1 MTVISKKGRLK
12 KNICESEHENDD
24 KEKQEVNKSNRES
37 GKIENG
43 TLISIELENWMNIK
57 GPTKYCFNNG
67 VNIITGLNGSGK
79 SSVACGI
86 AISLGYDTHILAR
99 GHYLSSYIRNGNTSC
114 RLLIAINNEKEHE
127 NHYISEIERVITIV
141 ESNRANKS
149 NLQPEIRSS
158 WKLNGKKCLER
169 DIIALR
175 KGLNIQL
182 DNMVAFLA
190 QQRVSQFGSQS
201 PQEIF
206 IDTLRIISNG
216 ENLKSKNSQN
226 ENIMIDTTILSEY
239 KFNENDLLNVYY
251 QFLNIFKDSKDCKLR
266 LRDHE
271 TRLSQLSNE
280 ISKSKQNEIKYI
292 QYLLN
297 KMGIYL
303 IHFFQSLNDISNDK
317 VSLLNLDERKKK
329 VIKVITETR
338 NELKKLENESS
349 KIFKELEL
357 ANKKKEDFLRNLQH
371 DKLDTQFNSLM
382 NNLDQVIK
390 KLQESYTDPKLLLE
404 RYRLKMKG
412 IQDQII
418 DIENKI
424 KYSMEQFENEW
435 KPTLV
440 RCKLYEEDL
449 PHKFDKVTAEKK
461 RKLLGESLSEVSTKK
476 ITLQK
481 NIKEFE
487 FMLSKLIEKKNS
499 INSINPVNFREKV
512 LREKYLKNINQK
524 ALSSSKRENILQY
537 FQKLNE
543 YSAFENYLP
552 KKKVIGPIGSYISV
566 KSIKFQTLVEA
577 FLQQFH
583 YYFISEREDV
593 KLLTER
599 YRLNV
604 LTLSNSKTP
613 IYPKLDDEM
622 KSLGIT
628 GFLHEHLDFEDD
640 TMKNILYQISAQ
652 FFTCVIIDNPTL
664 SVEEIQEDQIL
675 YKISDWFKR
684 KYDQPGNKISNNIH
698 LFITQQNVENY
709 LDSKNG
715 ILFKL
720 VTSIYNPNSK
730 TISMI
735 NLGDKMNTVL
745 LNKDI
750 VKEENF
756 EIEQVNHQKSS
767 VEIEIE
773 QLELKIKES
782 YNTFQELKEQYD
794 GETALLNMITE
805 CISNVPFL
813 FEKISSLKKRLVN
826 LEKDMKENTPNE
838 SEIKLKNQ
846 KLIKSAFMGQN
857 PLDDLSESIVF
868 KTSIFN
874 ELNKIN
880 KLFLEISTQDF
891 TKNKELNEKV
901 IQLNTNYSSFQKEII
916 QKKEEIRKFELEMNQ
931 VNEDY
936 DKIISN
942 LDIKRKASIDSYLQ
956 YYSTYCQ
963 YYKRLKY
970 NDFNKGSNS
979 NHKSNENIYEFIY
992 NKIGKCENNQS
1003 QDQNDCDNDKINRSN
1018 WDNHISDVPGVKF
1031 FSFIINGNKPSSINC
1046 EKIPDYCLEMIS
1058 QVSSEFG
1065 LLKCENLQFKEIM
1078 NNTLKYSSNLR
1089 SYNNQILNHGEEEMK
1104 ENTILEDNEV
1114 KVGKRGI
1121 KKISKNNSSNHL
1133 TLFDILLDNDEY
1145 KIRYENLFNTITS
1158 LEAKTHN
1165 TNLERMA
1172 DLEQEFEILT
1182 KESQDLSKR
1191 IIIYED
1197 FVSKHYKKWID
1208 QLKMIEDVV
1217 SHCFGIFMRFINDKH
1232 NGKIIIPF
1240 INNFLLFMNT
1250 SMDTGN
1256 EAIFN
1261 YFVDNFENDSKLNIM
1276 VRFSP
1281 DEDLRLFSSNS
1292 ISGGEQSLCTI
1303 LFILSLQGLCNGNSF
1318 KLFDEINQGL
1328 DNSREIKLMELLDIL
1343 TNKEKTENLLKF
1355 KEYENNYGEIY
1366 ENMKISSNYKDNQII
1381 IITPHIFPGVIFEN
1395 FSIHFVLNGPG
1406 FIIN

>member
-1 MTVISKKGRLK
+1 MTAVSKKGRLK
-12 KNICESEHENDD
+12 KNICEIEHENDD
-24 KEKQEVNKSNRES
+24 EEKQEINKSNRES
-37 GKIENG
+37 GKVENG

-127 NHYISEIERVITIV
+127 NHYVSEIERVITIV

-149 NLQPEIRSS
+149 SSQPEIRSS
-158 WKLNGKKCLER
+158 WKLNGNKCLER

-190 QQRVSQFGSQS
+190 QQRVSQFASQS
-201 PQEIF
+201 SQEIF

-216 ENLKSKNSQN
+216 ENLKPKNFQN
-226 ENIMIDTTILSEY
+226 EITMIDTTKISEY
-239 KFNENDLLNVYY
+239 EFNENDLLNLYY
-251 QFLNIFKDSKDCKLR
+251 LFLNIFKDSKDCKLR
-266 LRDHE
+266 LKDNE

-292 QYLLN
+292 KYLLN

-303 IHFFQSLNDISNDK
+303 IHFFQSLNDIFYDK
-317 VSLLNLDERKKK
+317 VNLLNLDEKKKK
-329 VIKVITETR
+329 VIKVLTEAR
-338 NELKKLENESS
+338 NELRKLENESS
-349 KIFKELEL
+349 KIFTELEL

-371 DKLDTQFNSLM
+371 DKLDTQFKSLM

-404 RYRLKMKG
+404 RYQIKMKG
-412 IQDQII
+412 IQDQIT
-418 DIENKI
+418 DIKNKI
-424 KYSMEQFENEW
+424 KYYMELFENEW

-440 RCKLYEEDL
+440 RCKLYQEDL
-449 PHKFDKVTAEKK
+449 PQKFDKVTAEKK

-476 ITLQK
+476 TTLQK

-487 FMLSKLIEKKNS
+487 FMLSKLVEKKNS
-499 INSINPVNFREKV
+499 INSINPLNFREKV

-537 FQKLNE
+537 FLKLNE
-543 YSAFENYLP
+543 YSSFENYLP

-566 KSIKFQTLVEA
+566 KNIKFQTLVEA

-593 KLLTER
+593 KLLTEK

-604 LTLSNSKTP
+604 LTLSNFKTP

-652 FFTCVIIDNPTL
+652 FFTCVIIDNPAL

-684 KYDQPGNKISNNIH
+684 KYDQPGNKISNNVH
-698 LFITQQNVENY
+698 LFIAQQNVEND

-715 ILFKL
+715 FLFKL

-745 LNKDI
+745 LSKDL

-767 VEIEIE
+767 VEMEIE

-782 YNTFQELKEQYD
+782 NNTFQELNERYD
-794 GETALLNMITE
+794 GETTLFNMITE
-805 CISNVPFL
+805 CISNVPSL
-813 FEKISSLKKRLVN
+813 FEKISILKKQLVN
-826 LEKDMKENTPNE
+826 LEKDMRENTPNE

-857 PLDDLSESIVF
+857 QLEDLSESITF

-891 TKNKELNEKV
+891 NKNKELNEKV
-901 IQLNTNYSSFQKEII
+901 IQLNTNYSSFQKKIT
-916 QKKEEIRKFELEMNQ
+916 QKKEEIRRLELEINQ

-942 LDIKRKASIDSYLQ
+942 LDIKRKSSIDSYLQ

-963 YYKRLKY
+963 YYKRLMYK
-970 NDFNKGSNS
+970 DFNSGSKS

-992 NKIGKCENNQS
+992 NKVGKCENNQS
-1003 QDQNDCDNDKINRSN
+1003 QDQNDCDKVNRLNS
-1018 WDNHISDVPGVKF
+1018 DNHISDVPGVKF
-1031 FSFIINGNKPSSINC
+1031 FSFIISGNKPSSSNC

-1065 LLKCENLQFKEIM
+1065 LLKCENLQFREIM
-1078 NNTLKYSSNLR
+1078 NNTLKHSSKLGN
-1089 SYNNQILNHGEEEMK
+1089 YNNQISNHEEEMK

-1114 KVGKRGI
+1114 KAGKRGI
-1121 KKISKNNSSNHL
+1121 KNNSHKYL

-1145 KIRYENLFNTITS
+1145 KLRYENLFNTITS

-1172 DLEQEFEILT
+1172 DFEQEFEILT
-1182 KESQDLSKR
+1182 KESQDLSKK

-1197 FVSKHYKKWID
+1197 FVCKHYKKWID

-1240 INNFLLFMNT
+1240 INNFLLFMNN
-1250 SMDTGN
+1250 SIDTGN

-1261 YFVDNFENDSKLNIM
+1261 YFFDNFESDSKLNIM

-1303 LFILSLQGLCNGNSF
+1303 LFILSLQVS
-1318 KLFDEINQGL
+1318 
-1328 DNSREIKLMELLDIL
+1328 
-1343 TNKEKTENLLKF
+1343 
-1355 KEYENNYGEIY
+1355 
-1366 ENMKISSNYKDNQII
+1366 
-1381 IITPHIFPGVIFEN
+1381 
-1395 FSIHFVLNGPG
+1395 LNE
-1406 FIIN
+1406 